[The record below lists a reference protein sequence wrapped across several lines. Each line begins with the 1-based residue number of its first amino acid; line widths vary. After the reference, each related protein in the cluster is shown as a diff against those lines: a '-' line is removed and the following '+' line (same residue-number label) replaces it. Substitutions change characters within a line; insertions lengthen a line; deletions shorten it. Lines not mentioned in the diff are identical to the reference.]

1 MVKVIGSLI
10 NESQQHLR
18 RIASLEFLFDC
29 YFEMKDEQGDV
40 KKYIKEKLE
49 KIDKDR
55 ASSNS
60 GDNGQ
65 QKVSK

>member
-10 NESQQHLR
+10 NESQQHLK

-40 KKYIKEKLE
+40 KKYVKQRLEKL
-49 KIDKDR
+49 DKNR
-55 ASSNS
+55 ASGSKR
-60 GDNGQ
+60 DNRP